1 MRFFATQEGIMKN
14 SDSFKTAACP
24 AYEEFLKQCQDALEI
39 WEQRRDEICS
49 RRLAGTKKGGDLLGL
64 QAEFARKY
72 ALLRRHVDECQLCQF
87 VSKIGGRDYIGTLH
101 STSQARVLV

>member
-1 MRFFATQEGIMKN
+1 MRN

-24 AYEEFLKQCQDALEI
+24 EYEEFLKQCQDSLEI

-64 QAEFARKY
+64 QVDFAGKY

-87 VSKIGGRDYIGTLH
+87 VSKLGGRDYIGTLH
-101 STSQARVLV
+101 SMSQARVLV

>member
-1 MRFFATQEGIMKN
+1 MKN
-14 SDSFKTAACP
+14 SESFKTAACP

-49 RRLAGTKKGGDLLGL
+49 RRLAGTKQGGDLLDL
-64 QAEFARKY
+64 QADFARKY

-87 VSKIGGRDYIGTLH
+87 VSKLGGRDYIGTLH